1 MTKHLRFL
9 FVMLLAMIWS
19 AGWAQTTID
28 FTKVT
33 WNGGYTQAPFSF
45 KAAKA
50 NGTVNPTQPKAKDI
64 RLYAKNTLTVSTT
77 TTGAKISKIVF
88 YISKKGKEQWAE
100 LTSTSGTVV
109 ADKAKFIAT
118 WENTEGATSVTFTV
132 GDKCKYGT
140 EAQTKAGQFCFNSVD
155 IYELSEGDPKT
166 ATDIT
171 FPTNSFI
178 YTTDNYSSFTGQLAT
193 LSSEGT
199 ALTSKTITY
208 SKSGDDIFSSF
219 DTTNGTLALNGN
231 PGKATVTATFAGDE
245 TYASSSASYTITVNK
260 LYSTIAS
267 FKQDIP
273 STANAIDK
281 ALPFCLKLTDAIVT
295 YVNGKKAYLQDA
307 TSGVLIYGDNA
318 LDLKAGEKY
327 TGIVNVSACLF
338 NGMAEITAWNAAS
351 DIVKEENVDIPVVS
365 VTLEQLNGND
375 YSKYECVR
383 VKVENATVSTDY
395 TSAKKATIVQGEQ
408 KYLLYGEIN
417 GLKVTKDD
425 LCDFVGYPIYWKTTS
440 LGEHQLSVWSQ
451 DDIIVKPVVLD
462 ESADNT
468 IAKKTSADVTL
479 NRPMKV
485 GRWNTFCVPF
495 SIDAKQIAS
504 QFGEGTQIAK
514 FVDSIDDEIQFTTLT
529 SNEIVAGE
537 PYLVKPIN
545 AADSYSFTN
554 VSVAA
559 TDPITKGGGE
569 YISFKGIYNPT
580 DITEGLPA
588 NTFAAGIVGNV
599 VKKAVSGS
607 NMKGFRAF
615 FIIPEGAGAQS
626 SYMLKIDGTAT
637 SINSING
644 ADVVVNAPVY
654 NLQGQRVDGNNLTPG
669 IYVKTG
675 KKFVVK

>member
-9 FVMLLAMIWS
+9 IVLLLTLVWS
-19 AGWAQTTID
+19 VGRAQTTID

-33 WNGGYTQAPFSF
+33 WSGGYTQAPFSF
-45 KAAKA
+45 EGNKGG
-50 NGTVNPTQPKAKDI
+50 NTNYGPTQNFNTKDI
-64 RLYAKNTLTVSTT
+64 RLYAKNKLTVSTT
-77 TTGAKISKIVF
+77 GDKMVKIVF
-88 YISKKGKEQWAE
+88 TISTKGKEQWAE
-100 LTSTSGTVV
+100 LTATNGSVV
-109 ADKAKFIAT
+109 ADKAKSIAT
-118 WENTEGATSVTFTV
+118 WENVEGATSVTFTV

-140 EAQTKAGQFCFNSVD
+140 AGTSKAGQFFFKSVD
-155 IYELSEGDPKT
+155 IYELSAGPSKTPTKVAFPAEYSNKTFTFTEGKLEGFTAPT
-166 ATDIT
+166 ATEANNIAGSIKYSSTNESVVRVNASTGELSFPGYGEATIT
-171 FPTNSFI
+171 ATFTPTDTEKYEESSDSYMVVNNNPNVKKVTFIDTIDKGKNTTQSGTDEITKEGVTISATKAAFGYDKYYRFYKDSNIKISATVGTIIKIEFTNGVALTNLKGEGYTATSGAATWTGNARTVVLTNS
-178 YTTDNYSSFTGQLAT
+178 SSVAK
-193 LSSEGT
+193 
-199 ALTSKTITY
+199 AKTITIY
-208 SKSGDDIFSSF
+208 VSLPSEI
-219 DTTNGTLALNGN
+219 TLNE
-231 PGKATVTATFAGDE
+231 TAT
-245 TYASSSASYTITVNK
+245 
-260 LYSTIAS
+260 
-267 FKQDIP
+267 
-273 STANAIDK
+273 
-281 ALPFCLKLTDAIVT
+281 
-295 YVNGKKAYLQDA
+295 
-307 TSGVLIYGDNA
+307 
-318 LDLKAGEKY
+318 
-327 TGIVNVSACLF
+327 
-338 NGMAEITAWNAAS
+338 
-351 DIVKEENVDIPVVS
+351 
-365 VTLEQLNGND
+365 
-375 YSKYECVR
+375 
-383 VKVENATVSTDY
+383 
-395 TSAKKATIVQGEQ
+395 
-408 KYLLYGEIN
+408 
-417 GLKVTKDD
+417 
-425 LCDFVGYPIYWKTTS
+425 
-440 LGEHQLSVWSQ
+440 
-451 DDIIVKPVVLD
+451 
-462 ESADNT
+462 NT
-468 IAKKTSADVTL
+468 IEAKTGVNVTL
-479 NRPMKV
+479 NRPMNV

-580 DITEGLPA
+580 DITVGLPA

-599 VKKAVSGS
+599 VKKAVNGS

-669 IYVKTG
+669 IYVKAG

>member
-9 FVMLLAMIWS
+9 FVMLMTLVWS

-45 KAAKA
+45 EGNKGG
-50 NGTVNPTQPKAKDI
+50 NTNYGPTQNFNTKDI
-64 RLYAKNTLTVSTT
+64 RLYAKNKLTVSTT
-77 TTGAKISKIVF
+77 GDKMVKIVF
-88 YISKKGKEQWAE
+88 TISTKGKEQWAE
-100 LTSTSGTVV
+100 LTATNGSVV
-109 ADKAKFIAT
+109 ADKAKSIAT
-118 WENTEGATSVTFTV
+118 WENVEGATSVTFTV

-140 EAQTKAGQFCFNSVD
+140 AGTSKAGQFFFKSVD
-155 IYELSEGDPKT
+155 IYELSAGPSKTLTKVAFPAEYSNKTFTFTEGKLEGFTAPT
-166 ATDIT
+166 ATEANNIAGSIKYSSTNESVVRVNASTGELSFPGYGEATIT
-171 FPTNSFI
+171 ATFTPTDTEKYEESSDSYMVVNNNPNVKKVTFIDTIDKGKNTTQSGTDEITKEGVTISATKAAFGYDKYYRFYKDSNIKISATVGTIIKIEFTNGVALTNLKGEGYTATSGAATWTGNARTVVLTNS
-178 YTTDNYSSFTGQLAT
+178 SSVAK
-193 LSSEGT
+193 
-199 ALTSKTITY
+199 AKTITIY
-208 SKSGDDIFSSF
+208 VSLPSEI
-219 DTTNGTLALNGN
+219 TLNE
-231 PGKATVTATFAGDE
+231 TAT
-245 TYASSSASYTITVNK
+245 
-260 LYSTIAS
+260 
-267 FKQDIP
+267 
-273 STANAIDK
+273 
-281 ALPFCLKLTDAIVT
+281 
-295 YVNGKKAYLQDA
+295 
-307 TSGVLIYGDNA
+307 
-318 LDLKAGEKY
+318 
-327 TGIVNVSACLF
+327 
-338 NGMAEITAWNAAS
+338 
-351 DIVKEENVDIPVVS
+351 
-365 VTLEQLNGND
+365 
-375 YSKYECVR
+375 
-383 VKVENATVSTDY
+383 
-395 TSAKKATIVQGEQ
+395 
-408 KYLLYGEIN
+408 
-417 GLKVTKDD
+417 
-425 LCDFVGYPIYWKTTS
+425 
-440 LGEHQLSVWSQ
+440 
-451 DDIIVKPVVLD
+451 
-462 ESADNT
+462 NT
-468 IAKKTSADVTL
+468 IEAKTGVNVTL
-479 NRPMKV
+479 NRPMNV

-580 DITEGLPA
+580 DITVGLPA

-599 VKKAVSGS
+599 VKKAVNGS

-669 IYVKTG
+669 IYVKAG

>member
-9 FVMLLAMIWS
+9 FVMLMTLVWS

-45 KAAKA
+45 EGNKGG
-50 NGTVNPTQPKAKDI
+50 NTNYGPTQNFNTKDI
-64 RLYAKNTLTVSTT
+64 RLYAKNKLTVSTT
-77 TTGAKISKIVF
+77 GDKMVKIVF
-88 YISKKGKEQWAE
+88 TISTKGKEQWAE
-100 LTSTSGTVV
+100 LTATNGSVV
-109 ADKAKFIAT
+109 ADKAKSIAT
-118 WENTEGATSVTFTV
+118 WENVEGATSVTFTV

-140 EAQTKAGQFCFNSVD
+140 AGTSKAGQFFFKSVD
-155 IYELSEGDPKT
+155 IYELSAGPSKTPTKVAFPAEYSNKTFTFTEGKLEGFTAPT
-166 ATDIT
+166 ATEANNIAGSIKYSSTNESVVRVNASTGELSFPGYGEATIT
-171 FPTNSFI
+171 ATFTPTDTEKYEESSDSYMVVNNNPNVKKVTFIDTIDKGKNTTQSGTDEITKEGVTISATKAAFGYDKYYRFYKDSNIKISATVGTIIKIEFTNGVALTNLKGEGYTATSGAATWTGNARTVVLTNS
-178 YTTDNYSSFTGQLAT
+178 SSVAK
-193 LSSEGT
+193 
-199 ALTSKTITY
+199 AKTITIY
-208 SKSGDDIFSSF
+208 VSLPSEI
-219 DTTNGTLALNGN
+219 TLNE
-231 PGKATVTATFAGDE
+231 TAT
-245 TYASSSASYTITVNK
+245 
-260 LYSTIAS
+260 
-267 FKQDIP
+267 
-273 STANAIDK
+273 
-281 ALPFCLKLTDAIVT
+281 
-295 YVNGKKAYLQDA
+295 
-307 TSGVLIYGDNA
+307 
-318 LDLKAGEKY
+318 
-327 TGIVNVSACLF
+327 
-338 NGMAEITAWNAAS
+338 
-351 DIVKEENVDIPVVS
+351 
-365 VTLEQLNGND
+365 
-375 YSKYECVR
+375 
-383 VKVENATVSTDY
+383 
-395 TSAKKATIVQGEQ
+395 
-408 KYLLYGEIN
+408 
-417 GLKVTKDD
+417 
-425 LCDFVGYPIYWKTTS
+425 
-440 LGEHQLSVWSQ
+440 
-451 DDIIVKPVVLD
+451 
-462 ESADNT
+462 NT
-468 IAKKTSADVTL
+468 IEAKTGVNVTL
-479 NRPMKV
+479 NRPMNV

-580 DITEGLPA
+580 DITVGLPA

-599 VKKAVSGS
+599 VKKAVNGS

-669 IYVKTG
+669 IYVKAG

>member
-9 FVMLLAMIWS
+9 FVMLMTLVWS

-408 KYLLYGEIN
+408 KYLIHGEIN

-529 SNEIVAGE
+529 SNEIFAGE